1 MGNKTVDRTDEATSV
16 TSTIQ
21 IPAVKTL
28 GPTIQSPH
36 PHQLTSAER
45 SQSRPKSTTP
55 QRRMIRAPRLLAGHA
70 PSPIRHRL
78 PRRPLAPIPASYRRL
93 TRSPRG
99 AFLAAQAPTPTPRLA
114 SSSRLGSL
122 LGLPMDPAV
131 PEPVPA
137 PATEADADAETN
149 VYEDAAEFEDAEAG
163 GDGAG
168 AGAGTGTGAGSG
180 MVRAGGDAEM
190 KELPE
195 ELAKGVVCL
204 ECETSAEAAAAGVG
218 GTCRVYVVGT
228 AHVSQESCDQV
239 KAIVNYLKPQAVF
252 LELCTSRIAILTP
265 QNLQVPTMNEMID
278 MWKNKK
284 MNTFGI
290 LYSWFLAK
298 VASQLEVLPGAEFR
312 VAFEEAMSYGGKVI
326 LGDRPVQITLR
337 RTWGKMSLWHR
348 AKFLYY
354 IIFQSIF
361 LPSPEELNKMLK
373 DMDDVDMLT
382 LVIQE
387 MSKAFP
393 SLMDT
398 LLHERDMYMSSMLLK
413 SAREYSSVVAVVG
426 KGHVAGIKK
435 NWQQPIQVKCLL
447 ELPDANQGP
456 SKLKILASIG
466 ALSGV
471 IIASGI
477 YIWGR
482 K

>member
-1 MGNKTVDRTDEATSV
+1 MGNKTVDRTDEATPV

-93 TRSPRG
+93 PRSPPA

-168 AGAGTGTGAGSG
+168 AGAGSG

-228 AHVSQESCDQV
+228 AHVSQVSCCSV
-239 KAIVNYLKPQAVF
+239 
-252 LELCTSRIAILTP
+252 C
-265 QNLQVPTMNEMID
+265 
-278 MWKNKK
+278 
-284 MNTFGI
+284 
-290 LYSWFLAK
+290 
-298 VASQLEVLPGAEFR
+298 LP
-312 VAFEEAMSYGGKVI
+312 M
-326 LGDRPVQITLR
+326 PV
-337 RTWGKMSLWHR
+337 
-348 AKFLYY
+348 
-354 IIFQSIF
+354 
-361 LPSPEELNKMLK
+361 
-373 DMDDVDMLT
+373 
-382 LVIQE
+382 
-387 MSKAFP
+387 
-393 SLMDT
+393 
-398 LLHERDMYMSSMLLK
+398 
-413 SAREYSSVVAVVG
+413 
-426 KGHVAGIKK
+426 
-435 NWQQPIQVKCLL
+435 
-447 ELPDANQGP
+447 
-456 SKLKILASIG
+456 
-466 ALSGV
+466 
-471 IIASGI
+471 
-477 YIWGR
+477 
-482 K
+482 

>member
-1 MGNKTVDRTDEATSV
+1 
-16 TSTIQ
+16 
-21 IPAVKTL
+21 
-28 GPTIQSPH
+28 
-36 PHQLTSAER
+36 
-45 SQSRPKSTTP
+45 
-55 QRRMIRAPRLLAGHA
+55 
-70 PSPIRHRL
+70 
-78 PRRPLAPIPASYRRL
+78 
-93 TRSPRG
+93 
-99 AFLAAQAPTPTPRLA
+99 
-114 SSSRLGSL
+114 
-122 LGLPMDPAV
+122 MDPAA

-137 PATEADADAETN
+137 PATDTDAETN
-149 VYEDAAEFEDAEAG
+149 GYEDASEFEDAEAG
-163 GDGAG
+163 GEG
-168 AGAGTGTGAGSG
+168 AGAGTETGTGTGSG
-180 MVRAGGDAEM
+180 SGTMPAGGVAEM

-204 ECETSAEAAAAGVG
+204 ECETSAEAAVSGVG

-239 KAIVNYLKPQAVF
+239 KAIINYLKPQAVF
-252 LELCTSRIAILTP
+252 LELCMSRVAILTP

-278 MWKNKK
+278 MWKKNK

-290 LYSWFLAK
+290 IYSWFLAK

-354 IIFQSIF
+354 IIFQSVF

-398 LLHERDMYMSSMLLK
+398 LLHERDMYMSSTLLK

-426 KGHVAGIKK
+426 KGHVSGIKK
-435 NWQQPIQVKCLL
+435 NWQQPIQVNCLL

-466 ALSGV
+466 ALTGV

-477 YIWGR
+477 YVWGR

>member
-1 MGNKTVDRTDEATSV
+1 
-16 TSTIQ
+16 
-21 IPAVKTL
+21 
-28 GPTIQSPH
+28 
-36 PHQLTSAER
+36 
-45 SQSRPKSTTP
+45 
-55 QRRMIRAPRLLAGHA
+55 
-70 PSPIRHRL
+70 
-78 PRRPLAPIPASYRRL
+78 
-93 TRSPRG
+93 
-99 AFLAAQAPTPTPRLA
+99 
-114 SSSRLGSL
+114 
-122 LGLPMDPAV
+122 MDPAA

-137 PATEADADAETN
+137 PATDTDAETN
-149 VYEDAAEFEDAEAG
+149 GYEDASEFEDAEAG
-163 GDGAG
+163 GEG
-168 AGAGTGTGAGSG
+168 AGAGTETGTGTGTGTGSG
-180 MVRAGGDAEM
+180 SGTMPAGGVAEM

-239 KAIVNYLKPQAVF
+239 KAIINYLKPQAVF
-252 LELCTSRIAILTP
+252 LELCMSRVAILTP

-278 MWKNKK
+278 MWKKNK

-290 LYSWFLAK
+290 IYSWFLAK

-312 VAFEEAMSYGGKVI
+312 VAFEEAMSYGGKVL

-354 IIFQSIF
+354 IIFQSVF

-426 KGHVAGIKK
+426 KGHVSGIKK
-435 NWQQPIQVKCLL
+435 NWQQPIQVNCLL

-466 ALSGV
+466 ALTGV

-477 YIWGR
+477 YVWGR

>member
-1 MGNKTVDRTDEATSV
+1 
-16 TSTIQ
+16 
-21 IPAVKTL
+21 
-28 GPTIQSPH
+28 
-36 PHQLTSAER
+36 
-45 SQSRPKSTTP
+45 
-55 QRRMIRAPRLLAGHA
+55 MIRAPRLLAGHA
-70 PSPIRHRL
+70 PSLIRHRL
-78 PRRPLAPIPASYRRL
+78 PCPLAPIPASYRRRL
-93 TRSPRG
+93 PWSPRA
-99 AFLAAQAPTPTPRLA
+99 AFLASQAPTPTPRLA
-114 SSSRLGSL
+114 SSSRLGPL
-122 LGLPMDPAV
+122 LGLPMDPAA

-137 PATEADADAETN
+137 PATEADAETN
-149 VYEDAAEFEDAEAG
+149 SYEDAAEFEDAEAG
-163 GDGAG
+163 AEGAGAG
-168 AGAGTGTGAGSG
+168 AGAGT
-180 MVRAGGDAEM
+180 MPAGGDAEM

-228 AHVSQESCDQV
+228 AHVSQESSDQV

-426 KGHVAGIKK
+426 KGHVSGIKK

-447 ELPDANQGP
+447 ELPDDNQGP